1 MSDKVTASVH
11 ARLAN
16 QARAGGRPFQELLQ
30 YYGLERFLYRLSK
43 SEYRERFILK
53 GALLLRVWD
62 APMTR
67 PTRDIDLLGYTD
79 NSIDSLEDIVR
90 AICALKVEDD
100 GLSFD
105 PQHVRGERIKED
117 ADYEGVRIKFT
128 GLLER
133 AKIPMQLDIAF
144 GDVVFPAIEESAYP
158 SLLGYP
164 APMLR
169 MYPREAVVAEKFQAM
184 VYLGTINSRM
194 KDFYDVW
201 LLSRRFDFDGPT
213 LGEAMSRTFVNRET
227 KIDPDPVCFRS
238 EFFEANR
245 AATQWQ
251 AFLKKAPGV
260 DAPST
265 LAEVAGQLRDFL
277 LPVAHA
283 VGKGLRFEG
292 RWEAPGPWK

>member
-1 MSDKVTASVH
+1 MSDNVAASVR

-53 GALLLRVWD
+53 GALLLRVWH

-67 PTRDIDLLGYTD
+67 PTRDVDFLGYTD
-79 NSIDSLEDIVR
+79 DSIDSLEDIVR
-90 AICALKVEDD
+90 AICALEVEDD

-117 ADYEGVRIKFT
+117 AVYEGVRIKFT

-133 AKIPMQLDIAF
+133 ARIPMQLDIAF
-144 GDVVFPAIEESAYP
+144 GDVVFPAIEESVYP

-201 LLSRRFDFDGPT
+201 LLSRRFGFDGVT
-213 LGEAMSRTFVNRET
+213 LGEAMSRTFANRET

-238 EFFEANR
+238 EFFEANP
-245 AATQWQ
+245 AAMQWQ
-251 AFLKKAPGV
+251 AFLKKSSGA
-260 DAPST
+260 DAPFS

-277 LPVAHA
+277 LPIARA
-283 VGKGLRFEG
+283 AAKGQQFEG

>member
-1 MSDKVTASVH
+1 MSGNVAASVH

-16 QARAGGRPFQELLQ
+16 QARADDRPFQELLQ
-30 YYGLERFLYRLSK
+30 YYGLERFLYRLSE
-43 SEYRERFILK
+43 SDYRDRFVLK

-67 PTRDIDLLGYTD
+67 PTRDIDLLGYTE
-79 NSIDSLEDIVR
+79 NSIDSLENIIR
-90 AICALKVEDD
+90 AICALEVVDD
-100 GLSFD
+100 GLDFD
-105 PQHVRGERIKED
+105 PQGVKGERIKED

-144 GDVVFPAIEESAYP
+144 DDVVFPTIEESAYP

-164 APMLR
+164 APILR
-169 MYPREAVVAEKFQAM
+169 MYPRETVVAEKFQAM

-194 KDFYDVW
+194 KDFYDIW
-201 LLSRRFDFDGPT
+201 LLSRRFDFDGAT
-213 LGEAMSRTFVNRET
+213 LAEAILRTFANRET
-227 KIDPDPVCFRS
+227 KIDLDPVCFRN
-238 EFFEANR
+238 EFFGTNP

-265 LAEVAGQLRDFL
+265 LAVVAGQLRDFL
-277 LPVAHA
+277 LPVAHT
-283 VGKGLRFEG
+283 VGKGQQFEG
-292 RWEAPGPWK
+292 RWEAPGPWE

>member
-1 MSDKVTASVH
+1 MSANVSASVH

-16 QARAGGRPFQELLQ
+16 QARADDRPFQELLQ
-30 YYGLERFLYRLSK
+30 YYGLERFLYRLSE
-43 SEYRERFILK
+43 SDYRDRFVLK
-53 GALLLRVWD
+53 GALMLRVWD

-67 PTRDIDLLGYTD
+67 PTRDIDFLGYTE
-79 NSIDSLEDIVR
+79 NSIESLEEIVR
-90 AICALKVEDD
+90 AICALEVEDD
-100 GLSFD
+100 GLDFD
-105 PQHVRGERIKED
+105 PQGVKGERIKED

-144 GDVVFPAIEESAYP
+144 DDVVFPAIEESAYP

-164 APMLR
+164 APILR
-169 MYPREAVVAEKFQAM
+169 MYPRETVVAEKFQAM

-201 LLSRRFDFDGPT
+201 LLSRRFGFDGAT
-213 LGEAMSRTFVNRET
+213 LAEAILRTFANRET
-227 KIDPDPVCFRS
+227 KIDLDPVCFRN
-238 EFFEANR
+238 EFFGTNA
-245 AATQWQ
+245 AATQWR

-265 LAEVAGQLRDFL
+265 FAEVAGRLRDFL
-277 LPVAHA
+277 LPVAHT
-283 VGKGLRFEG
+283 VGKGQQFEG

>member
-1 MSDKVTASVH
+1 MSDNVAASVH

-53 GALLLRVWD
+53 GALMLRVWN
-62 APMTR
+62 APMAR
-67 PTRDIDLLGYTD
+67 PTRDIDFLGYSE
-79 NSIDSLEDIVR
+79 NSIDSLENIIR
-90 AICALKVEDD
+90 AICALEVEDD
-100 GLSFD
+100 GLNFD
-105 PQHVRGERIKED
+105 PQNVKGERIKED

-133 AKIPMQLDIAF
+133 AKIPMRLGISFD
-144 GDVVFPAIEESAYP
+144 DVVFPAIEESAYP
-158 SLLGYP
+158 SLLSYP
-164 APMLR
+164 AAILR
-169 MYPREAVVAEKFQAM
+169 MYPRETVVAEKFQAM

-201 LLSRRFDFDGPT
+201 LLSRGFDFDGAN
-213 LGEAMSRTFVNRET
+213 LAEAISRTFANRET
-227 KIDPDPVCFRS
+227 RIDLDPVCFRN
-238 EFFEANR
+238 EFFGTNP

-251 AFLKKAPGV
+251 AFLNKTPGV

-277 LPVAHA
+277 LPVVEA
-283 VGKGLRFEG
+283 VGNGRRFEG
-292 RWEAPGPWK
+292 RWGAPGPWK

>member
-1 MSDKVTASVH
+1 MSDNVAASVH
-11 ARLAN
+11 ARIAN

-67 PTRDIDLLGYTD
+67 PTRDIDFLGYTD

-144 GDVVFPAIEESAYP
+144 GDVVFPAIEESVYP

-164 APMLR
+164 TPMLR

-201 LLSRRFDFDGPT
+201 LLSRRFDFDGAT
-213 LGEAMSRTFVNRET
+213 LAEAISRTFANRET
-227 KIDPDPVCFRS
+227 KIDLDPVCFRS
-238 EFFEANR
+238 EFLGTNP

-251 AFLKKAPGV
+251 AFLKKSSGV
-260 DAPST
+260 DAPSS

-277 LPVAHA
+277 LPVVQT
-283 VGKGLRFEG
+283 VGKGQQFEG

>member
-1 MSDKVTASVH
+1 MSGNVAASVR

-67 PTRDIDLLGYTD
+67 PTRDIDFLGYTE
-79 NSIDSLEDIVR
+79 NSIESLEDIVR
-90 AICALKVEDD
+90 AICALEVEDD
-100 GLSFD
+100 GLDFA
-105 PQHVRGERIKED
+105 PQGVKGERIKEA

-144 GDVVFPAIEESAYP
+144 DDIVFPTIEESAYP
-158 SLLGYP
+158 SLLSYA
-164 APMLR
+164 APILR
-169 MYPREAVVAEKFQAM
+169 MYPRETVVAEKFQAM

-201 LLSRRFDFDGPT
+201 LLARGFGFDGAT
-213 LGEAMSRTFVNRET
+213 LAEAMSRTFANRET

-238 EFFEANR
+238 EFFGMNP

-251 AFLKKAPGV
+251 AFLNKAPGV

-277 LPVAHA
+277 LPVVEA
-283 VGKGLRFEG
+283 VGNGRQFEG